1 MSVSAIGQRLLG
13 IPPLS
18 SQRSLGEDDRA
29 RRKRISRRLLRL
41 GIALLIIVLLLGV
54 MWVEPVT

>member
-1 MSVSAIGQRLLG
+1 MSVSTIGQRLLG
-13 IPPLS
+13 VPHLS

-29 RRKRISRRLLRL
+29 RRKRLPRRLLRL

-54 MWVEPVT
+54 MWVKPVI

>member
-13 IPPLS
+13 VPHLS

-29 RRKRISRRLLRL
+29 RRRRISRRLLRL

-54 MWVEPVT
+54 MWVEPVI